1 MQLRYITTRDQLEE
15 AFTEL
20 WTIPKLCLDTE
31 TTGLD
36 ARVCDVRLLQLCTT
50 QADVEDRVVYVIDLF
65 KCKDIDGLKALI
77 ESREMILGHNLNF
90 DLQFLLQLDID
101 FKHKIF
107 DTFIAERCLV
117 AGSKEKKVSPKTE
130 KVFFGEVSCSL
141 KAVVDRR
148 LNLEISKE
156 QQVSDWSKLDLD
168 IEQIEY
174 AAKDV
179 DILPQV
185 AKIQLAELASENLV
199 EVYSLESKVIRPV
212 ALMCHYGFGVD
223 VSKVKELKAKKQQEL
238 DRATKLFCESLDNR
252 LPDGFK
258 LPRRDDGSIAVGK
271 NAKKEFNPGSN
282 IQCVKY
288 FNQIG
293 TALPVDD
300 RTGKQTLSQVALSEF
315 DSDDVTLNLL
325 RKRTK
330 IETALAHVEK
340 ILDNINPISNRMHSG
355 YNTYGANSGRFT
367 SSGSKRVTGKKKKE
381 TWGINIQQVPR
392 DKEFR
397 ECFVP
402 SAGYK
407 FIIADYSQIELRL
420 AAELVNIPQMI
431 KAFNEGLDLHS
442 LTASLIYHVDIDKV
456 EKSQRQMGK
465 TLNFALLYGMGFR
478 KYKTYSAQSGN
489 IITLSEAKTAH
500 AGFHRAYPRLRE
512 WHRERSAM
520 VEDGWT
526 YVRTPTGR
534 RRLLSY
540 DDATM
545 SACANTLIQ
554 GAGADILKIA
564 IANLGKHVNNKFR
577 PIATVHDEL
586 IFEAVEEK
594 AEEYKVL
601 LETEMKE
608 AALSVLTKVPVKCD
622 ANVAESWAEK

>member
-1 MQLRYITTRDQLEE
+1 MKLRYITTRDEFE
-15 AFTEL
+15 AALADL
-20 WTIPKLCLDTE
+20 WTIPKLCVDTE

-36 ARVCDVRLLQLCTT
+36 ARVREVRLIQLCTT
-50 QADVEDRVVYVIDLF
+50 TAEVDDREVFVIDCF
-65 KCKDIDGLKALI
+65 KVKSLDGLKALI

-90 DLQFLLQLDID
+90 DLQFLLGMGID
-101 FKHKIF
+101 YKHKIF

-117 AGSKEKKVSPKTE
+117 AGAKEKKTSPKTE
-130 KVFFGEVSCSL
+130 KSFFADVSCSL
-141 KAVVDRR
+141 KAVVERR
-148 LNLEISKE
+148 LGVEISKE
-156 QQVSDWSKLDLD
+156 QQVSDWSQDDLD

-179 DILPQV
+179 DILP
-185 AKIQLAELASENLV
+185 KIAQLQLAELASENLV

-212 ALMCHYGFGVD
+212 ALMCHYGFNVD
-223 VSKVKELKAKKQQEL
+223 ITKVKALKARKQQEL
-238 DRATKLFCESLDNR
+238 DEATRLFCESLDSR
-252 LPDGFK
+252 LSSNEK
-258 LPRRDDGSIAVGK
+258 LPRREDGSIAVGK
-271 NAKKEFNPGSN
+271 NARKEFNPGSN
-282 IQCVKY
+282 VQCVKY

-293 TALPVDD
+293 TSLPVDD

-330 IETALAHVEK
+330 IETALAHVDK
-340 ILDNINPISNRMHSG
+340 IIDNISPISGRMHSG

-381 TWGINIQQVPR
+381 IWGINIQQVPR

-397 ECFVP
+397 ECFIP
-402 SAGYK
+402 SPGYK

-431 KAFNEGLDLHS
+431 KAFNEGLDLHT

-489 IITLSEAKTAH
+489 IISLSEAKIAH
-500 AGFHRAYPRLRE
+500 IGFHRAYPRLRE

-520 VEDGWT
+520 VDDGWT
-526 YVRTPTGR
+526 YVRTPIGR

-564 IANLGKHVNNKFR
+564 IANLGKHISDKFR

-586 IFEAVEEK
+586 IFESVEDK
-594 AEEYKVL
+594 AEHYKSVL
-601 LETEMKE
+601 EEEMK
-608 AALSVLTKVPVKCD
+608 AAAMSVLTQVPVKCD